1 MPVTASDFEDLGE
14 TDEPEDEKEDSKED
28 EEEVHDWL
36 ADLLVDNQGIC
47 KPAFHN
53 VRLILSNDPRVAP
66 CIALNEFTREVVRVK
81 PFREGKKNKLG
92 LIRQKVRNPKD
103 GDLWS
108 GVDYGNLQS
117 LLSAGQNCGGYQF
130 EIGRDKLRDALGF
143 VAAKNSFHPVRDQ
156 LEKFEALWERSD
168 KSTSAVETVLD
179 YLGLEHSPY
188 HVEAWYAFL
197 VATVTRVYE
206 PGHKFDCV
214 PILAGAQG
222 ARKSTFI
229 RFLALGRFKE
239 LSSDFDNL
247 GRMIESMKGGW
258 ICEAGERDTQGFP

>member
-130 EIGRDKLRDALGF
+130 EIGRDKLRDA
-143 VAAKNSFHPVRDQ
+143 
-156 LEKFEALWERSD
+156 
-168 KSTSAVETVLD
+168 
-179 YLGLEHSPY
+179 
-188 HVEAWYAFL
+188 
-197 VATVTRVYE
+197 
-206 PGHKFDCV
+206 
-214 PILAGAQG
+214 
-222 ARKSTFI
+222 
-229 RFLALGRFKE
+229 
-239 LSSDFDNL
+239 
-247 GRMIESMKGGW
+247 
-258 ICEAGERDTQGFP
+258 